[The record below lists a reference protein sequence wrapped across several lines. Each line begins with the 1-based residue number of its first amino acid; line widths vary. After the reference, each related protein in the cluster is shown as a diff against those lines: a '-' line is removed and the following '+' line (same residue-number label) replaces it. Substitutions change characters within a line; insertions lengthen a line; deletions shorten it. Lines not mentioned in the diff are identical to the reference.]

1 MKKICLTLSCAFLF
15 AIGHSQVYN
24 VKIAN
29 EKMKYG
35 YKYEDV
41 QFDLQEYKIN
51 DSLILQDLEKVIG
64 ILSSS
69 GSSYVCMSFRERGG
83 NDNHKYSGDS
93 LGIYCTPV
101 YNKPYYYQDLKGYF
115 MFGERI
121 VLIYSIRP
129 SFFVKTGKRKTFS
142 YKKESYRLFED
153 RWLEEGP
160 DDAFP
165 AWELIYDGKRISVEN
180 PPDSNLLKEY
190 GWLD

>member
-1 MKKICLTLSCAFLF
+1 MKKIFLIICCVFLF

-24 VKIAN
+24 VKITN
-29 EKMKYG
+29 ERMKYE

-41 QFDLQEYKIN
+41 QFDLYEYKIN
-51 DSLILQDLEKVIG
+51 DSLILQDLEKAIG
-64 ILSSS
+64 IFSRSS
-69 GSSYVCMSFRERGG
+69 SSYVCMSFRARGG
-83 NDNHKYSGDS
+83 KDDRKYSGDS

-101 YNKPYYYQDLKGYF
+101 YKKPYFYEDLKGYF

-142 YKKESYRLFED
+142 YKKCSYRLFED
-153 RWLEEGP
+153 RWLEEAP

-165 AWELIYDGKRISVEN
+165 AWGLIYDVKRISVET
-180 PPDSNLLKEY
+180 PPDINLLKKY
-190 GWLD
+190 GWLN

>member
-1 MKKICLTLSCAFLF
+1 MRKIFLILYYVFLF
-15 AIGHSQVYN
+15 AIGYSQVYN

-64 ILSSS
+64 ILSRSS
-69 GSSYVCMSFRERGG
+69 SSYVCMSFRERGG

-101 YNKPYYYQDLKGYF
+101 YDKPYLYQNLKGYF
-115 MFGERI
+115 MFGNRI

-153 RWLEEGP
+153 SWLEEGP

-165 AWELIYDGKRISVEN
+165 AWELIYDGKRISVDN

-190 GWLD
+190 DWLN